1 MDSRGGRLREWVAHR
16 RRHVAHRAEGQN
28 TLSLAVL
35 IVGIASLAL
44 VLVGIPLVIT
54 ARGWIPDATILE
66 SVQSG
71 PATML
76 LFAAVAGGLVA
87 AAVGFGVYR
96 RMATKPS
103 RKAAISGA
111 ALGVQAVVAAG
122 LLLLVRSGENFAF
135 LVRQNLRFEVLEG
148 FLPDFITAIKNTIL
162 LAFFGELGGIVIGLI
177 LAMMA
182 LSRHAVVRAPA
193 RAYINFFRGTPLLW
207 QLSFFYLG
215 FVLGLGL
222 AQTVTVFQAAVFIFS
237 LNAAAYTAE
246 VFRAGIQSIERG
258 QMEAARSLGMTY
270 FQAMRYAILPQAFR
284 RVIPPLTNEFII
296 LIKDTSL
303 VTLLGL
309 TADQRELLTWARDL
323 YAETFNATPWL
334 AAAAGY
340 MIVTL
345 PMIRAV
351 SWLERKL
358 RSGLVGV
365 GA

>member
-1 MDSRGGRLREWVAHR
+1 MRSLRERLRDGY
-16 RRHVAHRAEGQN
+16 AEQ
-28 TLSLAVL
+28 TRLSLTVL
-35 IVGIASLAL
+35 VVGIAAVSLLLLGTA
-44 VLVGIPLVIT
+44 VVIT
-54 ARGWIPDATILE
+54 IKGWIPDVSILE
-66 SVQSG
+66 AVGS
-71 PATML
+71 PAETGV
-76 LFAAVAGGLVA
+76 LFAGIVAGAVAAV
-87 AAVGFGVYR
+87 VGFGIYR
-96 RMATKPS
+96 RMPS
-103 RKAAISGA
+103 KTARNAAISGA
-111 ALGVQAVVAAG
+111 ALGVQAMVGGG
-122 LLLLVRSGENFAF
+122 LLLLIRSGENFAF

-148 FLPDFITAIKNTIL
+148 FLPPFITAIKNTVL

-193 RAYINFFRGTPLLW
+193 RGYINFFRGTPLLW

-222 AQTVTVFQAAVFIFS
+222 AQDVTVYQAAIFIFA
-237 LNAAAYTAE
+237 LNAGAYTAE

-270 FQAMRYAILPQAFR
+270 FQAMRFAILPQAFR

-345 PMIRAV
+345 PMIRV
-351 SWLERKL
+351 VTWLERKL

>member
-1 MDSRGGRLREWVAHR
+1 MKSRGERLREWLA
-16 RRHVAHRAEGQN
+16 GQT
-28 TLSLAVL
+28 TLSL
-35 IVGIASLAL
+35 VGLLVGSAAL
-44 VLVGIPLVIT
+44 VLVFAGTLIVIT
-54 ARGWIPDATILE
+54 IRGWRPDESILMAIG
-66 SVQSG
+66 SG
-71 PATML
+71 EQTAV
-76 LFAAVAGGLVA
+76 LFGSIALGAA
-87 AAVGFGVYR
+87 AAVLGYSIYR
-96 RMATKPS
+96 RMPTKPS

-135 LVRQNLRFEVLEG
+135 LVRQNLRFEVLDG
-148 FLPDFITAIKNTIL
+148 FFGQFVTAVKNTVL

-182 LSRHAVVRAPA
+182 LSAHAVVRAPA

-207 QLSFFYLG
+207 QLSFFYLTL
-215 FVLGLGL
+215 LGLGL
-222 AQTVTVFQAAVFIFS
+222 GQTVSVYQVAVFIFA
-237 LNAAAYTAE
+237 LNAGAYVAE

-270 FQAMRYAILPQAFR
+270 FQAMRYAILPQAIR

-303 VTLLGL
+303 VSVLGL
-309 TADQRELLTWARDL
+309 TANQRELLSWARDL
-323 YAETFNATPWL
+323 YQEAFNATPWL

-340 MIVTL
+340 LVVTL
-345 PMIRAV
+345 PMIRV
-351 SWLERKL
+351 VNWLERKL

>member
-1 MDSRGGRLREWVAHR
+1 MKSRGERFREWLA
-16 RRHVAHRAEGQN
+16 GQT
-28 TLSLAVL
+28 TLSLVVL
-35 IVGIASLAL
+35 LVGSAAL
-44 VLVGIPLVIT
+44 VLVFVGTLVVIT
-54 ARGWIPDATILE
+54 IRGWRPDESILMAIG
-66 SVQSG
+66 SG
-71 PATML
+71 EQTAV
-76 LFAAVAGGLVA
+76 LFGSIALGAA
-87 AAVGFGVYR
+87 AAVVGYSIYR
-96 RMATKPS
+96 RMPTKPS

-135 LVRQNLRFEVLEG
+135 LVRQNLRFEVLDG
-148 FLPDFITAIKNTIL
+148 FFGQFVTAIKNTVL

-182 LSRHAVVRAPA
+182 LSAHAVVRAPA

-207 QLSFFYLG
+207 QLSFFYLTL
-215 FVLGLGL
+215 LGLGL
-222 AQTVTVFQAAVFIFS
+222 GQTVSVYQVA
-237 LNAAAYTAE
+237 
-246 VFRAGIQSIERG
+246 RAGIQSIERG

-270 FQAMRYAILPQAFR
+270 FQAMRYAILPQAIR

-303 VTLLGL
+303 VSVLGL
-309 TADQRELLTWARDL
+309 TANQRELLSWARDL
-323 YAETFNATPWL
+323 YQEAFNATPWL

-340 MIVTL
+340 LVVTL
-345 PMIRAV
+345 PMIRV
-351 SWLERKL
+351 VNWLERKL

>member
-1 MDSRGGRLREWVAHR
+1 MKSRGERLREWF
-16 RRHVAHRAEGQN
+16 AEQT
-28 TLSLAVL
+28 TLSLSVL
-35 IVGIASLAL
+35 VVGTAAIAL
-44 VLVGIPLVIT
+44 VLIGMPVVIT
-54 ARGWIPDATILE
+54 MRGWIPDASILNAVG
-66 SVQSG
+66 SSA
-71 PATML
+71 ATVV
-76 LFAAVAGGLVA
+76 LFVTVVAGAVATSL
-87 AAVGFGVYR
+87 GFAIYR
-96 RMATKPS
+96 RMPTKPA

-111 ALGVQAVVAAG
+111 ALGVQALLAAG
-122 LLLLVRSGENFAF
+122 LLLLIRSGENFAF

-148 FLPDFITAIKNTIL
+148 FVPPFITAIKNTIL
-162 LAFFGELGGIVIGLI
+162 LAFFGEVGGIVIGLI

-182 LSRHAVVRAPA
+182 LSRHAVVRAPS

-222 AQTVTVFQAAVFIFS
+222 AQTVTVFQAAVFIFA
-237 LNAAAYTAE
+237 LNAGAYTAE

-258 QMEAARSLGMTY
+258 QMEAARSLGMSY

-345 PMIRAV
+345 PMIRV
-351 SWLERKL
+351 VTWLERKL